1 MIQQTLSILSKGT
14 ENPTYQY
21 SAIYDN
27 QEVETPINK

>member
-1 MIQQTLSILSKGT
+1 MIQQTISILSKGT
-14 ENPTYQY
+14 ENPKYQC